1 MNTKDKA
8 KSNDEL
14 FKEYAKSHSIAIR
27 NEIVLNSMGL
37 VPYTIKKYHLYV
49 KGIHNYEEM
58 LQDGYIALIKAV
70 EKCNPS
76 LNFKFSTYAVKCI
89 LSLTNNRL
97 DYHKDLSLDSP
108 LKSSAHEDL
117 FLIDTIKDDK
127 VNIEKDV
134 IDQQLYANIR
144 NNLSSHLDFLE
155 LMVITAFYGIGQE
168 EKTYRQISSKL
179 HLSMKTIQKIKR
191 GAEDK
196 IRNTEY
202 FKILYLETNPVS
214 YYPSFHFENE
224 KTGPTNKI
232 VSPVENITLKKLQ
245 QERSLF
251 IKTLKTLKKD
261 E

>member
-1 MNTKDKA
+1 MDTKDKT
-8 KSNDEL
+8 KINEEL

-70 EKCNPS
+70 EKFNPS

-108 LKSSAHEDL
+108 LKSSAYEDL
-117 FLIDTIKDDK
+117 FLIDTIEDDN
-127 VNIEKDV
+127 VHIEKDV
-134 IDQQLYANIR
+134 IDQQFYADIR
-144 NNLSSHLDFLE
+144 NNLSSHLDSLE
-155 LMVITAFYGIGQE
+155 LMVITAFYGIDQE

-179 HLSMKTIQKIKR
+179 NLHIKTIQEIKHK
-191 GAEDK
+191 AENK
-196 IRNTEY
+196 IRSTEY
-202 FKILYLETNPVS
+202 FKILYLETNPIS
-214 YYPSFHFENE
+214 YYPTFDFTNE
-224 KTGPTNKI
+224 KTGPTNKML
-232 VSPVENITLKKLQ
+232 SPVEQITLEKLK
-245 QERSLF
+245 QEQWS
-251 IKTLKTLKKD
+251 D
-261 E
+261 